1 MRHGGQILIDQ
12 LREEGCDT
20 AFCVPGESYLA
31 ALDGLHGQNDIRTI
45 VCRQEGGAAMM
56 ADAYGKITGR
66 PGIAF
71 VTRGPG
77 ATNASI
83 GVHIARQD
91 STPMILFVGQAARG
105 MLGREAFQEVD
116 FPAMFSPLAKWAA
129 EIHDT
134 DRIPEYVSRAVHTS
148 MSGRPGPV
156 VLSLPEDMLS
166 ASADVAIVPA
176 SPIAEAHPG
185 EADMNAVAD
194 ALKTAKRP
202 IILAGG
208 PGWSQQVRDDLTTF
222 ADAWKLPVAVMFRG
236 QYSMDNRHPNYV
248 GLAGIGIDPALG
260 KRIQEA
266 DLILVLGPRLG
277 EITTGGYTLLTPPA
291 PEQKLIHVNPGAEEL
306 NSVYRA
312 DIPIVASL
320 GSFTS
325 RLGDLTPPSSI
336 PWADETAQAR
346 ADYEAFCVPR
356 ETPGDVKFEQIVSHV
371 SNALPENGVIT
382 NGAGNYSS
390 FIHRYTQYKGYRSQV
405 ATTSGTMGYGLPA
418 AIAAKLAGPERK
430 VVCYAG
436 DGCFLMNGQELS
448 TAVRYELPI
457 VIIVV
462 DNGMYG
468 TIRMHQERDYPGRV
482 SGTELVNPDFAAY
495 ARSFGANG
503 ETVLKTEDFANIFD
517 AAINADKPTLIDL
530 KVDPEAITPTTTLEK
545 IRSGALK

>member
-56 ADAYGKITGR
+56 ADAHGKITGR

-129 EIHDT
+129 EIRDT

-166 ASADVAIVPA
+166 ASADVATIPA

-194 ALKTAKRP
+194 ALKNAKRP
-202 IILAGG
+202 VVLAGG
-208 PGWSQQVRDDLTTF
+208 PGWSQQVRDDLTDF
-222 ADAWKLPVAVMFRG
+222 AEAWKLPVAVMFRG

-248 GLAGIGIDPALG
+248 GLAGIGIDPELG

-277 EITTGGYTLLTPPA
+277 EITTGGYTLLTPPV
-291 PEQKLIHVNPGAEEL
+291 PNQKLIHANPGAEEL

-312 DIPIVASL
+312 DIAIVASL

-325 RLGDLTPPSSI
+325 RLGDLTPPASI
-336 PWADETAQAR
+336 SWADETAQAR
-346 ADYEAFCVPR
+346 ADYEAFSVPR
-356 ETPGDVKFEQIVSHV
+356 ETPGDVKFEQIVAHV
-371 SNALPENGVIT
+371 SKALPDDSVIT

-418 AIAAKLAGPERK
+418 AIAAKLVGPERK

-503 ETVLKTEDFANIFD
+503 ETVLKTEDFANVFD
-517 AAINADKPTLIDL
+517 AALNADKPTLIDL

-545 IRSGALK
+545 IRSAALK

>member
-12 LREEGCDT
+12 LREEGCGM

-31 ALDGLHGQNDIRTI
+31 ALDGLYGQNDIRTI

-66 PGIAF
+66 PGVAF

-129 EIHDT
+129 EISDT

-166 ASADVAIVPA
+166 ASVDVANVPA

-185 EADMNAVAD
+185 DEAMKAVAT
-194 ALKTAKRP
+194 ALKNAKRP
-202 IILAGG
+202 LIIAGG
-208 PGWSQQVRDDLTTF
+208 PGWSQQVRDDLTAF
-222 ADAWKLPVAVMFRG
+222 VEAWNLPLCVMFRG
-236 QYSMDNRHPNYV
+236 QYSIDNRHPNYV

-260 KRIQEA
+260 QRIKSA
-266 DLILVLGPRLG
+266 DLILALGPRLG

-291 PEQKLIHVNPGAEEL
+291 PAQKLIHVNPGAEEL

-312 DIPIVASL
+312 DIPVVSSIGA
-320 GSFTS
+320 FTA
-325 RLGDLTPPSSI
+325 RLRELEPPASI
-336 PWADETAQAR
+336 PWNEETAQAR
-346 ADYEAFCVPR
+346 ADYEAFTEPR
-356 ETPGDVKFEQIVSHV
+356 ETPGDVKFEQIVTHV
-371 SNALPENGVIT
+371 SSALPDDGVIT

-418 AIAAKLAGPERK
+418 AIAAKLTAPERK

-448 TAVRYELPI
+448 TAVRYKLPI

-462 DNGMYG
+462 NNGMYG

-482 SGTELVNPDFAAY
+482 SGTDLENPDFAAY
-495 ARSFGANG
+495 ARSFGANA
-503 ETVLKTEDFANIFD
+503 ETILKTEDFPGVFD
-517 AAINADKPTLIDL
+517 AALNADKPTLIEL
-530 KVDPEAITPTTTLEK
+530 KTDPDAITPTSTLEQ
-545 IRSGALK
+545 IRSAALN

>member
-1 MRHGGQILIDQ
+1 M
-12 LREEGCDT
+12 

-56 ADAYGKITGR
+56 ADAYGKMTGR
-66 PGIAF
+66 PGVAF

-83 GVHIARQD
+83 GVHIAQQD

-116 FPAMFSPLAKWAA
+116 FPAMFAPLAKWAA
-129 EIHDT
+129 EIRET
-134 DRIPEYVSRAVHTS
+134 ERIPEYVSRAVHTA

-166 ASADVAIVPA
+166 ASADVPNVPA

-185 EADMNAVAD
+185 ADDMEAVA
-194 ALKTAKRP
+194 KTLSNAKRP
-202 IILAGG
+202 LILAGG
-208 PGWSQQVRDDLTTF
+208 PGWSQQVRDDMTAF
-222 ADAWKLPVAVMFRG
+222 AEAWNLPVAVMFRG
-236 QYSMDNRHPNYV
+236 QYSIDNRHPNYV
-248 GLAGIGIDPALG
+248 GLAGIGIDPALAR
-260 KRIQEA
+260 RIREA
-266 DLILVLGPRLG
+266 DLILALGPRLG
-277 EITTGGYTLLTPPA
+277 EITTSGYTLLTPPA
-291 PEQKLIHVNPGAEEL
+291 QSQKLIHVYPGAEEL

-312 DIPIVASL
+312 DVPIVSSL
-320 GSFTS
+320 SAFTS
-325 RLGDLTPPSSI
+325 RLGELAPPTSI
-336 PWADETAQAR
+336 PWAEETARAR
-346 ADYEAFCVPR
+346 AEYEAFSEPR

-371 SNALPENGVIT
+371 SEALPENGIIT
-382 NGAGNYSS
+382 NGAGNYSA

-418 AIAAKLAGPERK
+418 AIAAKLASPESK

-448 TAVRYELPI
+448 TAVRYDLPM

-462 DNGMYG
+462 NNRMYG

-482 SGTELVNPDFAAY
+482 SGTELENPDFAAY

-503 ETVLKTEDFANIFD
+503 ETVVKTEDFADVFD
-517 AAINADKPTLIDL
+517 AALNAKKPTLIEIQT
-530 KVDPEAITPTTTLEK
+530 DPEAITPTTTLEK
-545 IRSGALK
+545 IRANAPG

>member
-1 MRHGGQILIDQ
+1 M
-12 LREEGCDT
+12 

-83 GVHIARQD
+83 GVHIAQQD

-116 FPAMFSPLAKWAA
+116 FPAMFGPLAKWAA
-129 EIHDT
+129 EIRET

-148 MSGRPGPV
+148 MSGRSGPV

-166 ASADVAIVPA
+166 ASADVANIPA
-176 SPIAEAHPG
+176 SPVAEAHPG
-185 EADMNAVAD
+185 QEDMEAVAQ
-194 ALKTAKRP
+194 ALSNAKQP
-202 IILAGG
+202 LILAGG
-208 PGWSQQVRDDLTTF
+208 PGWSQQVRDDLTSF
-222 ADAWKLPVAVMFRG
+222 VEAWELPVAVMFRG
-236 QYSMDNRHPNYV
+236 QYSIDNRHPNYV
-248 GLAGIGIDPALG
+248 GLAGIGIDPAL
-260 KRIQEA
+260 KRHIQEA
-266 DLILVLGPRLG
+266 DLILALGPRLG
-277 EITTGGYTLLTPPA
+277 EITTGGYTLLSPPA
-291 PEQKLIHVNPGAEEL
+291 QKQKLIHVHPGAEEL

-312 DIPIVASL
+312 DIPIVASMS
-320 GSFTS
+320 SFTS
-325 RLGDLTPPSSI
+325 KLGQLEPPKSI
-336 PWADETAQAR
+336 PWADQTKKAR
-346 ADYEAFCVPR
+346 AAYEAFTKPR
-356 ETPGDVKFEQIVSHV
+356 ETPGDVKLEQIVSHV
-371 SNALPENGVIT
+371 SKTLPEDGIIT
-382 NGAGNYSS
+382 NGAGNYSG
-390 FIHRYTQYKGYRSQV
+390 FIHRYTQYKAYRGQV

-418 AIAAKLAGPERK
+418 AIAAKLTAPERK

-448 TAVRYELPI
+448 TAVRYDLPM

-462 DNGMYG
+462 NNGMYG
-468 TIRMHQERDYPGRV
+468 TIRMHQEREYPGRI
-482 SGTELVNPDFAAY
+482 SGTELENPDFAAY

-503 ETVLKTEDFANIFD
+503 ETIVKTEDFPDVFD
-517 AAINADKPTLIDL
+517 AALDAKKPTLIEL
-530 KVDPEAITPTTTLEK
+530 KIDPEAITPTTTLEK
-545 IRSGALK
+545 IRSDALA